1 MPHTRSAIKR
11 LKQNDV
17 RRKRN
22 RAAIKKLKVQSKET
36 HAAIATN
43 PAGAAD
49 SIKANQKKLDQAAA
63 KGYIHPNKAARLK
76 SRLVKKLRTATSA
89 AAAK

>member
-1 MPHTRSAIKR
+1 MPHTKSAIKR
-11 LKQNDV
+11 LKQSEL

-22 RAAIKKLKVQSKET
+22 RIVLKGLKATNKAT
-36 HAAIATN
+36 HAAIAGGDAKA
-43 PAGAAD
+43 AGDALKL
-49 SIKANQKKLDQAAA
+49 SQKKLDQAAG

-76 SRLVKKLRTATSA
+76 SRLVKRSRA